1 MVTEAPSRL
10 ATLERVRSLSN
21 VAVYTVALQHRRL
34 RHPEPVGEF
43 IMQPWADFSFLII
56 ALCRLERIVG
66 ILKGD
71 AVIDAA
77 LSEFNAALPGI
88 RKLRDIGEHVDEYAI
103 DSPSRHRKGY
113 GRAGL
118 QVATFDGVTFEW
130 YDQSVNIDDAL
141 AVAQTLF
148 AAVQAVTP
156 RPEGWTV
163 S

>member
-1 MVTEAPSRL
+1 
-10 ATLERVRSLSN
+10 
-21 VAVYTVALQHRRL
+21 
-34 RHPEPVGEF
+34 
-43 IMQPWADFSFLII
+43 MQPWADFSFLII

-77 LSEFNAALPGI
+77 LSEFTAKLPGI
-88 RKLRDIGEHVDEYAI
+88 RKLRDIGEHVDEYAV
-103 DSPSRHRKGY
+103 DSPSRHHKGY

-118 QVATFDGVTFEW
+118 QVATFGVTFEW

-141 AVAQTLF
+141 AAAQTLF

-156 RPEGWTV
+156 RP
-163 S
+163 SA